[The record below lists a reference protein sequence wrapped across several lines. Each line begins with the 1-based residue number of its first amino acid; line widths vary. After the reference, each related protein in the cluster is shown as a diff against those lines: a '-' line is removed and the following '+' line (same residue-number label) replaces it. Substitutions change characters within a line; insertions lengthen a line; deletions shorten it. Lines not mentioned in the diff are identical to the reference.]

1 MVGVLP
7 ACSSSSQLTAQSTTE
22 AATTDAQASCIQ
34 YCFSIGNFSFPKAN
48 TSTWLLLVVKESL
61 TSIGVHLKF

>member
-1 MVGVLP
+1 MLLFLS
-7 ACSSSSQLTAQSTTE
+7 ADCSVNHRGCNNRCT
-22 AATTDAQASCIQ
+22 QASCIQ